1 MAQYLTT
8 GAAYKLGVGR
18 EIAREVVTPRLRLG
32 LPTGCA
38 RCLVSDLTCGRCSKV
53 NLAVLLQDT
62 ARERLGR
69 QHRTPAAG
77 AAPRQHQEQGP
88 GVRGAGDAD
97 SGARDDLR
105 VLQAEPTGAQRPD
118 RPGAAQRELR
128 GGSGDGSVAQRATRR
143 AASRGE
149 LVLDIGEHRKAHG
162 AGRRP
167 SARASTRLS
176 QLGPRAFPGPRGAG
190 GHRPG
195 RACGR
200 EQQRADGRRA
210 APPGRLDR
218 AANW

>member
-118 RPGAAQRELR
+118 RPGAAQRER
-128 GGSGDGSVAQRATRR
+128 SEEHTS
-143 AASRGE
+143 E
-149 LVLDIGEHRKAHG
+149 LQSPYDLVCRLLLEKKKNNKTISCLCSLPDRSTQ
-162 AGRRP
+162 P
-167 SARASTRLS
+167 LPARAGPPTRS
-176 QLGPRAFPGPRGAG
+176 RPQTPLGPNTEHGSWRA
-190 GHRPG
+190 
-195 RACGR
+195 
-200 EQQRADGRRA
+200 
-210 APPGRLDR
+210 
-218 AANW
+218 